1 MILANFVFVWV
12 DQSLLLQFPV
22 PVVPVLIMVQLRHL
36 GLLLLPLLLVLLLLA
51 LVGQLPLGELLL
63 DQFQVPNKAPVLL
76 KGKLFRSHSRTRKK
90 LTQNIVVGKCNV

>member
-1 MILANFVFVWV
+1 MSSRSALTNFVFVWV

-22 PVVPVLIMVQLRHL
+22 PVVPVLVVELRHL

-63 DQFQVPNKAPVLL
+63 DEFQVPNKAPVLL
-76 KGKLFRSHSRTRKK
+76 RGKVIRS
-90 LTQNIVVGKCNV
+90 